1 MRRTTYRYSCLL
13 TQTKIRRCHL
23 IRNNAR
29 FFLNVPYDLREG
41 QELLV
46 DIPPRCP
53 HWKSG
58 CDECDVK
65 GNGWRP
71 RKTGPCHPLRRVKC
85 RHGAGYTLYPPGHYP
100 HGRSLVAPV
109 SPDGELVR
117 LVVAGEEV
125 DEEVVGKLAWSR
137 TICAAALDAAL
148 GLSWNRESPGDD
160 HRRRRTQRRY
170 LTLTAALLG
179 LTAYL
184 DEAVSQRIA
193 ECLGIAYV
201 LLSDQQNIYQSAPT
215 YHGKGA
221 AIVSVLELI
230 PINNT
235 LEYRLLKAGFIA
247 GLWGLP
253 KRWDPG

>member
-1 MRRTTYRYSCLL
+1 MPEVEIPT
-13 TQTKIRRCHL
+13 RC
-23 IRNNAR
+23 I
-29 FFLNVPYDLREG
+29 
-41 QELLV
+41 
-46 DIPPRCP
+46 
-53 HWKSG
+53 HWEDGSG
-58 CDECDVK
+58 KCDVK

-85 RHGAGYTLYPPGHYP
+85 HHGPGYTLYPPGHYP

-109 SPDGELVR
+109 SSDGELVR
-117 LVVAGEEV
+117 VGVAGEEA
-125 DEEVVGKLAWSR
+125 DEEAISKLAWSR
-137 TICAAALDAAL
+137 TIYAAAFNAAL
-148 GLSWNRESPGDD
+148 GLSWSRESPADD
-160 HRRRRTQRRY
+160 SRRRRTQRRY
-170 LTLTAALLG
+170 LTQTAALLG
-179 LTAYL
+179 LTASL

-201 LLSDQQNIYQSAPT
+201 LLSDQRSVYQSAPT

-221 AIVSVLELI
+221 AIVSVLDLI

-253 KRWDPG
+253 ERWDPG